1 MKAILST
8 KINMVMRVVFLEEEI
23 ILWYYLGINRMFG
36 IWMKYLFT

>member
-8 KINMVMRVVFLEEEI
+8 KINMVMCVVFLGEET